1 MLDAAARNWFIG
13 GGSWFK
19 RAIRPPHEKQ
29 NRPPLIQPAGYHH
42 LAPLFRPIFPLEPP
56 IPRPLPMSLAP
67 PLALS
72 GSQPSP
78 FTSTVRCSNLGGCF

>member
-42 LAPLFRPIFPLEPP
+42 LAPVTRKQNVGV
-56 IPRPLPMSLAP
+56 S
-67 PLALS
+67 
-72 GSQPSP
+72 
-78 FTSTVRCSNLGGCF
+78 SN